1 MKHSTDQDLLTFHW
15 DADRA
20 TGAHVAGC
28 ASCAAR
34 LSELR
39 AVVRAA
45 EGAAVPERGEGYG
58 RDVWARLAPSLP
70 DIAPRARLWDFG
82 FRPLAAAPA
91 VAALVLVLVLVLVA
105 TGFLAGRLATP
116 RPPAAAELAELA
128 ELRQRVLFA
137 ELSEHLERSEAVL
150 LELANAPRGTVDV
163 SAEQARLT
171 ELLPANR
178 LYRQASRRAGQPAI
192 TGVLDELERVLLD
205 VEHGPSQLTRAERDA
220 LARRIETDGVLFR
233 LRVLSSR
240 IRAGGKTPPSPA
252 PDSLLER
259 KRA

>member
-20 TGAHVAGC
+20 TGAHVAAC

-39 AVVRAA
+39 AVLRAA
-45 EGAAVPERGEGYG
+45 EGAAVPERGDGYG

-70 DIAPRARLWDFG
+70 DAAPRPRLWDFG
-82 FRPLAAAPA
+82 FRTFAAAPA
-91 VAALVLVLVLVLVA
+91 VAAPALVLVLVLVAV
-105 TGFLAGRLATP
+105 GFLAGRLATP
-116 RPPAAAELAELA
+116 RPPAAAAAAAELAELA

-137 ELSEHLERSEAVL
+137 ELSEHLARSEAVL
-150 LELANAPRGTVDV
+150 LELANAPQGAVDV

-178 LYRQASRRAGQPAI
+178 LYRQASRRAGQ
-192 TGVLDELERVLLD
+192 
-205 VEHGPSQLTRAERDA
+205 
-220 LARRIETDGVLFR
+220 
-233 LRVLSSR
+233 
-240 IRAGGKTPPSPA
+240 
-252 PDSLLER
+252 
-259 KRA
+259 